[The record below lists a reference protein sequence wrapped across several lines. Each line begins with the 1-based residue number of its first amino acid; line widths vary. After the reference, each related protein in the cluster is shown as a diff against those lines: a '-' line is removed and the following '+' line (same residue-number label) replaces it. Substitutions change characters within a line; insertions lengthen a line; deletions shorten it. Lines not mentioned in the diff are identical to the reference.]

1 MSKLQHT
8 VVNWALSFAAVF
20 AVLFLNAY
28 LERQHSETETQFLI
42 ELSVVDAIAA
52 QEADHDR

>member
-1 MSKLQHT
+1 MNKLKHT
-8 VVNWALSFAAVF
+8 VVTWALSIAAGI

-28 LERQHSETETQFLI
+28 LELQHSETETQFLT

-52 QEADHDR
+52 EEADR